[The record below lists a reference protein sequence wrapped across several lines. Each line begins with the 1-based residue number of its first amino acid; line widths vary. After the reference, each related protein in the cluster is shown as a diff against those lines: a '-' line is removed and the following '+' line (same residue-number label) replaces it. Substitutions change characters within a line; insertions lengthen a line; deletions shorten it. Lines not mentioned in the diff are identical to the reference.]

1 MPEKKKMRPITKFFI
16 GAGVGTVIGLIFLLV
31 VLGINGQLNFSSS
44 NSQQATNMQPEN
56 TLSKEE
62 NDSIVLREI
71 KGEELLAAVQ
81 DSETKKY
88 GFIDTAGK
96 YVISPIYEYA
106 CNFSEGL
113 AFVQKDNKVG
123 FINTKGE
130 FAIELGNAISLKTDY
145 SSDGIFTQEGVIP
158 DYYSNEIFQEGLA
171 AIAYVKTGDK
181 YPMFKY
187 IDKEGRTILDGYT
200 FADEFVDGIA
210 LVATSR
216 NNGWPADFT
225 YIDSTGKN
233 IINKSFSSAS
243 SFSEGY
249 ACVGNEDNLFGYID
263 RTGNLV
269 IPYQYKDASDF
280 SEGYALVT
288 KGDPIQDPRKGYEH
302 LYMDSAYYIDTN
314 GNRVID
320 ENFPQYVGTLNFS
333 VFHDGVASALIDGK
347 PGYIDK
353 KGKVVL
359 MLPEIYSNTGIC
371 FFPMIH
377 GFAFVSDDND
387 MGYLIDN
394 QGNQIVNN
402 LIYNNEYPYFSYVD
416 KSDDNMSSSKDGI

>member
-1 MPEKKKMRPITKFFI
+1 M
-16 GAGVGTVIGLIFLLV
+16 
-31 VLGINGQLNFSSS
+31 
-44 NSQQATNMQPEN
+44 
-56 TLSKEE
+56 
-62 NDSIVLREI
+62 
-71 KGEELLAAVQ
+71 
-81 DSETKKY
+81 
-88 GFIDTAGK
+88 
-96 YVISPIYEYA
+96 
-106 CNFSEGL
+106 
-113 AFVQKDNKVG
+113 
-123 FINTKGE
+123 
-130 FAIELGNAISLKTDY
+130 
-145 SSDGIFTQEGVIP
+145 
-158 DYYSNEIFQEGLA
+158 
-171 AIAYVKTGDK
+171 
-181 YPMFKY
+181 
-187 IDKEGRTILDGYT
+187 
-200 FADEFVDGIA
+200 
-210 LVATSR
+210 
-216 NNGWPADFT
+216 
-225 YIDSTGKN
+225 
-233 IINKSFSSAS
+233 
-243 SFSEGY
+243 
-249 ACVGNEDNLFGYID
+249 
-263 RTGNLV
+263 

-394 QGNQIVNN
+394 QGNRIVNN